1 MEGQIPEL
9 VRDENSASR
18 LPEII
23 VSDFRDMT
31 EIFHDGR
38 DRDSGVLPGF
48 LIVEIAVEIVAVESV
63 RALLQEV
70 QDGAGHLRGGGEQ
83 QGREGAGSTRI
94 ELRKLFAVIRIV
106 VLFELDQAEKAAVFF
121 TCVHESRA
129 PLCPDEPVGTFLD
142 EWHVEKPDESVFREV
157 REECVGEVECRWLIE
172 TKSQS
177 G

>member
-70 QDGAGHLRGGGEQ
+70 QDGRSSPRRRRAAG
-83 QGREGAGSTRI
+83 QGRRRLDANRTPQVVRGYKDRC
-94 ELRKLFAVIRIV
+94 AV
-106 VLFELDQAEKAAVFF
+106 
-121 TCVHESRA
+121 
-129 PLCPDEPVGTFLD
+129 
-142 EWHVEKPDESVFREV
+142 
-157 REECVGEVECRWLIE
+157 
-172 TKSQS
+172 
-177 G
+177 